1 MIIDATFWVA
11 ISFFI
16 FLGVLI
22 YFKIPQKIISTLD
35 ETINSIKNEVDNAE
49 ILKDE
54 SKNILSE
61 YEKKIS
67 NAKKEV
73 KQMIDVATEEAD
85 KSVLKTNEEFHTQM
99 ENRKK
104 NTDDRIKQ
112 MKNQALKDI
121 KNASV
126 KISIQAV
133 EVLLK
138 NSLDKNKLNKIFTS
152 SIEETKSALLRK
164 PTQIN
169 NLNTQKK

>member
-1 MIIDATFWVA
+1 MIIDATFWVS
-11 ISFFI
+11 ISFLIFI
-16 FLGVLI
+16 GVLI
-22 YFKIPQKIISTLD
+22 YFKIPQKVVNALNESID
-35 ETINSIKNEVDNAE
+35 TIKSEVDNAE
-49 ILKDE
+49 SLKEE

-67 NAKKEV
+67 NAKNEV
-73 KQMIDVATEEAD
+73 KEMIEAAMEEAD
-85 KSVLKTNEEFHTQM
+85 KTVLKTNEDLHAQM

-104 NTDDRIKQ
+104 NTEDRIKQ

-138 NSLDKNKLNKIFTS
+138 NSLDKNKLNKIFDA
-152 SIEETKSALLRK
+152 SIEDTKSALKRK
-164 PTQIN
+164 ST
-169 NLNTQKK
+169 

>member
-1 MIIDATFWVA
+1 MIIDATFWVS

-22 YFKIPQKIISTLD
+22 YFKIPQKVISALD
-35 ETINSIKNEVDNAE
+35 KSIDSIKNEVDNAE
-49 ILKDE
+49 SLKEE
-54 SKNILSE
+54 SKNILSD

-67 NAKKEV
+67 NAKNEV
-73 KQMIDVATEEAD
+73 KEMIDAATEEAD
-85 KSVLKTNEEFHTQM
+85 RTVLKTNEEFHIQM

-104 NTDDRIKQ
+104 NTEDRIKQ

-126 KISIQAV
+126 NISIQAV

-138 NSLDKNKLNKIFTS
+138 NSLDKNKLNKIFNS
-152 SIEETKSALLRK
+152 SIEETKSALKRK
-164 PTQIN
+164 ST
-169 NLNTQKK
+169 

>member
-22 YFKIPQKIISTLD
+22 YFQIPQKIISVLN
-35 ETINSIKNEVDNAE
+35 ESIESIKIEVDNAE
-49 ILKDE
+49 SLKEE

-67 NAKKEV
+67 NAKNEV

-85 KSVLKTNEEFHTQM
+85 RTVLKTNEEFHIQM

-104 NTDDRIKQ
+104 STEDRIKQ

-133 EVLLK
+133 EVMLK
-138 NSLDKNKLNKIFTS
+138 NSLDKNKLNKIFNS
-152 SIEETKSALLRK
+152 SVDETKSALKRK
-164 PTQIN
+164 STKIGN
-169 NLNTQKK
+169 

>member
-11 ISFFI
+11 VSFFI

-22 YFKIPQKIISTLD
+22 YFKSPQKIASALSDSIN
-35 ETINSIKNEVDNAE
+35 TIKAEVDDAE
-49 ILKDE
+49 SLKEE

-67 NAKKEV
+67 NAKNEIK
-73 KQMIDVATEEAD
+73 KMLDVATDDAD
-85 KSVLKTNEEFHTQM
+85 RDVLKINEEFHIQM

-104 NTDDRIKQ
+104 NTEDRIKQ
-112 MKNQALKDI
+112 MKNQAIKDI
-121 KNASV
+121 KNAAV

-138 NSLDKNKLNKIFTS
+138 NSLDKNKLNKIFVS
-152 SIEETKSALLRK
+152 SLEETKLALKRE
-164 PTQIN
+164 T
-169 NLNTQKK
+169 T

>member
-11 ISFFI
+11 VSFFI

-22 YFKIPQKIISTLD
+22 YFKIPKKIASTLND
-35 ETINSIKNEVDNAE
+35 SINTIKTEVDDAE
-49 ILKDE
+49 SLKEE

-67 NAKKEV
+67 NAKAEV
-73 KQMIDVATEEAD
+73 KQMIDTANDDAD
-85 KSVLKTNEEFHTQM
+85 KNVLKTNEEFHIQM

-104 NTDDRIKQ
+104 NTEDRIKQ

-138 NSLDKNKLNKIFTS
+138 NSLDKNKLNKIFIS
-152 SIEETKSALLRK
+152 SIEETKSALK
-164 PTQIN
+164 I
-169 NLNTQKK
+169 KSA